1 MLFLRG
7 KSTAVSEKEGMQ
19 LKDEHDVVVVEDH
32 GEPPRG
38 ASPLSP
44 GMPTKVRHSSALD
57 SQLPATQMRGSSDDV
72 PFLEDA
78 ASCHDDA
85 LSTRDLTSNT
95 IPVHL
100 TLSLTSMNE
109 TPLCVWW
116 DGGEKVGYSLFQQ
129 LVLLSHFTF
138 IVN

>member
-7 KSTAVSEKEGMQ
+7 KRTAVSEKEGMQ
-19 LKDEHDVVVVEDH
+19 LKDERDGVGVEDH

-44 GMPTKVRHSSALD
+44 GAPTKVRHSSALD
-57 SQLPATQMRGSSDDV
+57 SQLPATHTRGSSDDV

-78 ASCHDDA
+78 ASCHGDA
-85 LSTRDLTSNT
+85 PSTGGLTSNT

-100 TLSLTSMNE
+100 ALSLTSVNE

-116 DGGEKVGYSLFQQ
+116 DRGEKVG
-129 LVLLSHFTF
+129 
-138 IVN
+138 